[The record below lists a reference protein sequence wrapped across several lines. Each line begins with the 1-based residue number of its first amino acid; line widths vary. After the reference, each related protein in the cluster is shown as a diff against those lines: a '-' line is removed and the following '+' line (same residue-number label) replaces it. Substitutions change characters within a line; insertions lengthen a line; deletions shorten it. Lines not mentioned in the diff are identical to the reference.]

1 MTLRCLLA
9 AALLGFCAG
18 PAAQMRV
25 EMIELNHRTVDELI
39 PILQPLLADGGTLT
53 GMNNQLIVKSTDFN
67 IAEIRQV
74 TESLDRRLRSLMI
87 HVRRN
92 SGSQSNDAGAALSG
106 RWSDGD
112 VAVEQGAPRQP
123 RDGVSVTAGDRDG
136 NRARLDA
143 HDRSRSGTDV
153 GDFRVQTLEGQPAFI
168 QIGQQVPI
176 PQRAVTV
183 SPYGAVRHDSVQYY
197 DASSGFYV
205 IPRVSGDQVQLLVSP
220 YMTRAQGGPLPSF
233 DVQNIETTVIGR
245 LGQWIPLGGVTQ
257 SSTRTE
263 NGVLYTDRT
272 QHSMQ
277 SDFMVLVEELP

>member
-18 PAAQMRV
+18 AAAQMRV

-74 TESLDRRLRSLMI
+74 LESLDRRLRSLMI
-87 HVRRN
+87 HVRRS
-92 SGSQSNDAGAALSG
+92 SGSQSSDAGAALSG
-106 RWSDGD
+106 RWSDGN
-112 VAVEQGAPRQP
+112 VAVEQRAPRQP
-123 RDGVSVTAGDRDG
+123 RAGVSVSGGDRDG

-143 HDRSRSGTDV
+143 HDRSRSGTDA

-176 PQRAVTV
+176 PQRTVTV
-183 SPYGAVRHDSVQYY
+183 SPYGAVQRDSVQYY

-220 YMTRAQGGPLPSF
+220 YMTRPQGGPLPSF

-263 NGVLYTDRT
+263 NGVLTTDRM